1 MTDLAVTGGW
11 TVDSCMACR
20 AQAWRGPDGSVHCP
34 DCEAKAERLAALM
47 ASVATPPA
55 FLSLR
60 SALLGGST
68 FSTPIMVPG
77 T

>member
-1 MTDLAVTGGW
+1 MKGHSGW
-11 TVDSCMACR
+11 TVDSCMTCR
-20 AQAWRGPDGSVHCP
+20 GQAWRGPDGSVHCP

-47 ASVATPPA
+47 ASVANPPA

-60 SALLGGST
+60 SALLGS
-68 FSTPIMVPG
+68 SAQCRPVMVPG